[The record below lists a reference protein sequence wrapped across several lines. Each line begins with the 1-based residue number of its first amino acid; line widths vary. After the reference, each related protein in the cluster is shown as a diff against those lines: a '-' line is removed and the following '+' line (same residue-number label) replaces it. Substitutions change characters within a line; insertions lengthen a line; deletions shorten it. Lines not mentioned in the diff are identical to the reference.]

1 MKNIILIT
9 ILSIS
14 SLFSE
19 PFPLSPIQNVVVV
32 VRPDL
37 LQSSPRLLQHQTML
51 QNFYKENYQQPLWL
65 NNDWKIKSKKV
76 FYLLEL
82 IKKDLTLNYRSHLRK
97 EVQNI
102 EKNLQKRHS
111 QKSLIELELRL
122 TYLYYDFLQH
132 KIYGEIQWND
142 FQQYLSS
149 LKASEVNAEWVRYP
163 LNIDIIKLMSHND
176 IGQTITLVQPK
187 GYHYQELYQALTKLY
202 QIKWRGG
209 WKRLPPFKSLK
220 KGNSGKIVKQLR
232 ERLIISFD
240 YQPCQP
246 KSIDT
251 KFDSCLEKA
260 VKKFQRRHG
269 QKADG
274 VVGSTTRNLL
284 NLTVD
289 SKISQLLLNLD
300 RIKSLPRP
308 QDNKY
313 INVNIPEY
321 TLHYYIGSQEMAT
334 HRVIV
339 GNPKHPTPIFSD
351 EMTYLTINPY
361 WKLPPGIIKKE
372 VVPEMVKNKNYLKK
386 HGLELHETWEE
397 NSTIV
402 SPKNI
407 KWRDYLN
414 NDVKFPYRIMQPP
427 GKRNA
432 LGRVKFKFP
441 NRFSVYLHDTPTKN
455 LFKKGKRAF
464 SHGCIRLS
472 KPFSLLESI
481 AKGTKIDLIEINKR
495 LKTKEK
501 QEIPLSQGIP
511 INLIYLTA
519 WVNEYGELTF
529 GDDIYGYDK
538 HQHRTLQ

>member
-1 MKNIILIT
+1 L
-9 ILSIS
+9 
-14 SLFSE
+14 
-19 PFPLSPIQNVVVV
+19 PLSSIQNVVVV

-37 LQSSPRLLQHQTML
+37 LQSSPRLLQHQTIL
-51 QNFYKENYQQPLWL
+51 QNFYKENYNQPLWL
-65 NNDWKIKSKKV
+65 NNDWKIRSKKV
-76 FYLLEL
+76 FKLLGL

-97 EVQNI
+97 DAQKI
-102 EKNLQKRHS
+102 EKDLEKIHS
-111 QKSLIELELRL
+111 QKTLIELELQL
-122 TYLYYDFLQH
+122 THLYYEFLQH

-142 FQQYLSS
+142 FQNYLTN
-149 LKASEVNAEWVRYP
+149 LRASGINAEWVRYP
-163 LNIDIIKLMSHND
+163 LNIDIIKLMSHDD
-176 IGQTITLVQPK
+176 IEQTITLVQPK
-187 GYHYQELYQALTKLY
+187 GYHYKELYQALTKLY

-209 WKRLPPFKSLK
+209 WKKLPPFKRLQ
-220 KGNSGKIVKQLR
+220 KGNRGSLVKQLR
-232 ERLIISFD
+232 ERLIASFD
-240 YQPCQP
+240 YRPCQQ
-246 KSIDT
+246 KSIET

-269 QKADG
+269 EKADG
-274 VVGSTTRNLL
+274 VVGRTTRNLL
-284 NLTVD
+284 NRTVD
-289 SKISQLLLNLD
+289 SKIDQLLLNLD

-308 QDNKY
+308 QDNRY
-313 INVNIPEY
+313 IYVNIPEY
-321 TLHYYIGSQEMAT
+321 TLHYYIGSQEIAT

-339 GNPKHPTPIFSD
+339 GDPKHPTPIFSD
-351 EMTYLTINPY
+351 EVTYLTINPY

-372 VVPEMVKNKNYLKK
+372 VVPEMVKNRNYLKK

-397 NSTIV
+397 NSTLI

-427 GKRNA
+427 GKGNA
-432 LGRVKFKFP
+432 LGRIKFKFP

-472 KPFSLLESI
+472 KPFTLLESI
-481 AKGTKIDLIEINKR
+481 AEGSNMNLAEINLL

-501 QEIPLSQGIP
+501 REIRLSQGIP

-529 GDDIYGYDK
+529 GDDIYRYDK
-538 HQHRTLQ
+538 HQHRTLK